1 MDATS
6 YLRFIVALVF
16 VLALIGV
23 FGLLLRR
30 FGPGAGLVARARG
43 DRRLAV
49 VEVLPLDAKRRLVLV
64 RRDGVEHLLLL
75 GAATDLVVEGG
86 LPAAPP
92 PPQPA
97 TQPKP
102 PSLAFR
108 EALARVRGEPAR
120 TGGTAGGPADGNGA

>member
-30 FGPGAGLVARARG
+30 FGPGAGLMARARG
-43 DRRLAV
+43 ERRLAV

-86 LPAAPP
+86 LPAP
-92 PPQPA
+92 PPQA
-97 TQPKP
+97 AP
-102 PSLAFR
+102 PSAPAQPFR
-108 EALARVRGEPAR
+108 EALARARGEPGR
-120 TGGTAGGPADGNGA
+120 TGGTDSATAGGDGA

>member
-30 FGPGAGLVARARG
+30 FGPGAGLMARARG
-43 DRRLAV
+43 ERRLAV

-86 LPAAPP
+86 LPAAAP
-92 PPQPA
+92 PPQAAPPRPPA
-97 TQPKP
+97 QP
-102 PSLAFR
+102 FR
-108 EALARVRGEPAR
+108 EALARVRGEPVR
-120 TGGTAGGPADGNGA
+120 TDGTDSATAGGDGA